1 MKINLKGAAAL
12 AALGLVCAAGA
23 QTNETSKRRLTLRE
37 AIDLAVQ
44 RQPDLASARAQAAA
58 ADQQHRQTKAAYY
71 PSVTLGFTT
80 NDSYSNRSGV
90 SGSTGSNLGSGTSSV
105 SSTRQA
111 DLVLSYN
118 LLDNGQRVANE
129 QSARAGSKA
138 ATYSAQDQ
146 RQTTIA
152 NAATYYFELLRR
164 TALVKV
170 QEANIQRAQS
180 TLDLTKAQVG
190 EGTQAKKDVY
200 QVQADLE
207 TAKVDLLTAQ
217 NNLSISQ
224 AQLRQVLGL
233 TDEQDIDPADDP
245 TGVTV
250 STYAEQS
257 LSSLLEQAYTT
268 RPDLLQA
275 RQNVEREKANV
286 RLSRATHGLTLSL
299 DANLSAVFLQS
310 QSNTRAI
317 GLTASLPLFNGGANR
332 AAVKQAEQTQKAVEA
347 QLASARLAAKVDVE
361 TAYRTLHTARAAVPA
376 ALAAQQAAQ
385 INYEAA
391 SESRKEG
398 IGTVVDVITAQS
410 QLVEAQTNYV
420 QALYSLYT
428 ADVALQR
435 AVGHAEAITG
445 GIK

>member
-1 MKINLKGAAAL
+1 LKINLKGAAAL
-12 AALGLVCAAGA
+12 AALGLVYAAGA
-23 QTNETSKRRLTLRE
+23 QTNETPKRRLTLRE

-58 ADQQHRQTKAAYY
+58 ADQQHRQAKAAYY
-71 PSVTLGFTT
+71 PSITLGFTT
-80 NDSYSNRSGV
+80 NDSYTNRSGV
-90 SGSTGSNLGSGTSSV
+90 SSSAGSNLGSGASSV

-138 ATYSAQDQ
+138 ATYSALDQ
-146 RQTTIA
+146 RQATIA
-152 NAATYYFELLRR
+152 NAATYYYELLRR

-245 TGVTV
+245 AGVAV
-250 STYAEQS
+250 STFAEQS
-257 LSSLLEQAYTT
+257 LSSLLEQAYAT

-275 RQNVEREKANV
+275 QQNVEREKANV
-286 RLSRATHGLTLSL
+286 RLSRATNGLTVAL
-299 DANLSAVFLQS
+299 DTNLSAVFLQS

-317 GLTASLPLFNGGANR
+317 GLTASLPIFNGGANR
-332 AAVKQAEQTQKAVEA
+332 AAVKQAEQTQKAAEA
-347 QLASARLAAKVDVE
+347 QLASARLVAKVDVE
-361 TAYRTLHTARAAVPA
+361 TAYRTLQTARAAVPA

-420 QALYSLYT
+420 QALYSLYN

-435 AVGHAEAITG
+435 AVGHAEAIAG
-445 GIK
+445 GVK